1 MEVTFGSSVWV
12 TLTKLPLV
20 NKFSSVVDNS
30 ILLIVNGIGSLA
42 AVTIFCW
49 TFSTIENFL
58 TEFTISFNSVCTL
71 SKTLATS
78 LPGGNKLLIAKFKGL
93 QKS

>member
-42 AVTIFCW
+42 AVTIFC
-49 TFSTIENFL
+49 
-58 TEFTISFNSVCTL
+58 
-71 SKTLATS
+71 
-78 LPGGNKLLIAKFKGL
+78 
-93 QKS
+93 